1 MDPHLGIVMLGAAA
15 GGFVQGLSGTSFGL
29 VTMAVWAWSLDPV
42 LTGPLIVF
50 GSLVGQILSIGSVR
64 RNLSPRRIL
73 PFVVGGLIGIP
84 IGVALL
90 RIIDPLHFKLAVG
103 ILLAVWCPAML
114 FARNLP
120 RIAWGGHVADGAV
133 GLVGGLMGGLGGLTG
148 AAPTLWATLRGWDRH
163 TQRAVFQG
171 FNLVMHAVTIAT
183 YFAVGAVSEQALG
196 FFPAVAAA
204 VLVPSFIGVRLYGRF
219 DDAVFRIVILS
230 LLAASGVV
238 LIATTLPKLL

>member
-15 GGFVQGLSGTSFGL
+15 GGLVQGLSGTSFGL

-42 LTGPLIVF
+42 LTGPLVVF
-50 GSLVGQILSIGSVR
+50 GSLVGQILSIGSIR
-64 RNLSPRRIL
+64 RSLKLSLVL
-73 PFVVGGLIGIP
+73 PFIAGGLVGIP
-84 IGVALL
+84 IGVVLL

-103 ILLAVWCPAML
+103 ILLAVWCPAMM

-120 RIAWGGHVADGAV
+120 RIAGGGRIADAAV
-133 GLVGGLMGGLGGLTG
+133 GLVGGVMGGLGGLTG

-171 FNLVMHAVTIAT
+171 FNLTMHAVTMMT
-183 YFAVGAVSEQALG
+183 YFAVGAVSQQALG

-219 DDAVFRIVILS
+219 DDAAFRIVILS
-230 LLAASGVV
+230 LLAASGIV